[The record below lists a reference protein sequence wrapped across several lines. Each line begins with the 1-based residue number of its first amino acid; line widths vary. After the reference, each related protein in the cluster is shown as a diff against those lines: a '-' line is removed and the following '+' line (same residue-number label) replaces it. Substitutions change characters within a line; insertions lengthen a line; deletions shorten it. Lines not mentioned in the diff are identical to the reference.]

1 MKKLSLVAAVF
12 AVAASPAFANNVPV
26 PSFNDFPEAYTHPTL
41 GERAQA
47 AADLDRNKGG
57 ARAERAQRSAS
68 EGRTVAPRA
77 GWGDSY
83 APIQHGPEVT
93 VSSGA

>member
-47 AADLDRNKGG
+47 AADLDRIKGD
-57 ARAERAQRSAS
+57 ARVERARRSAN
-68 EGRTVAPRA
+68 EGGTAEPRA
-77 GWGDSY
+77 GRGDSY
-83 APIQHGPEVT
+83 APIQHGPEVP